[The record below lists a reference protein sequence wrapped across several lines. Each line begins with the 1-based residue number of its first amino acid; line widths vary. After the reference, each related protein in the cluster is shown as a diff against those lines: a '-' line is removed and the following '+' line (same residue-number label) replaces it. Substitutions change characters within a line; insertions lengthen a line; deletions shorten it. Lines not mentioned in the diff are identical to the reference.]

1 MHCLLTI
8 SSLQHNEP
16 VTTFYIRLDVD
27 SSSKPILVGMASLV
41 AEISLVL
48 LAFNMVKFLFLTMDY
63 CSLAQKIHACRISC
77 EMHAN
82 QFWWAC
88 PLRFHRFCSF
98 SSLAKLLFYVLF
110 SFYFS
115 YDNYDINLTSFG
127 IGTTSA

>member
-27 SSSKPILVGMASLV
+27 FSSKPILVGMASPV

-48 LAFNMVKFLFLTMDY
+48 LAFKMVKFPFLTMDY
-63 CSLAQKIHACRISC
+63 CPLGQRIESAEKIHACRVSC

-82 QFWWAC
+82 QFWWSC
-88 PLRFHRFCSF
+88 PLWFHRFCSF
-98 SSLAKLLFYVLF
+98 SSLAKFLFYV
-110 SFYFS
+110 
-115 YDNYDINLTSFG
+115 
-127 IGTTSA
+127 